1 MKHLHAWTVSGAR
14 LSNRIANYWSYVVV
28 KTINCERLT
37 VPLRF
42 FWVLLSWL
50 PLAPVMAADWQ
61 GTLSDGSHVEVD
73 AATHRAWHRQGDRVE
88 PLWDGVHQLQDGSV
102 VIVRHGTAVPTQRML
117 ETWMH
122 SPEEESRLAT
132 SACDDLVKQVC
143 GEDNRCATSQ
153 PCGLAHQLRDM
164 AEGKLAKGTDAAARV
179 RTGDQCRE
187 ALANPF
193 FVRCD

>member
-1 MKHLHAWTVSGAR
+1 MKPIDCAR
-14 LSNRIANYWSYVVV
+14 LSV
-28 KTINCERLT
+28 
-37 VPLRF
+37 

-61 GTLSDGSHVEVD
+61 GTLPDGSRFEVD
-73 AATHRAWHRQGDRVE
+73 ATTHRAWHREGSQVE

-117 ETWMH
+117 GTWMR
-122 SPEEESRLAT
+122 SPEEESLLAT
-132 SACDDLVKQVC
+132 VACDDLLKQVC
-143 GEDNRCATSQ
+143 GADHRCATSQ

-164 AEGKLAKGTDAAARV
+164 AAGKFAQGMDADARIK
-179 RTGDQCRE
+179 TGDQCRE

-193 FVRCD
+193 FMRCD